1 LTPSVAALEDN
12 WAVDKDSN
20 LLRRILGRL
29 SMAAVAI
36 AVTVGGAAANPPTP
50 PSSQIWECTTNGQR
64 TFSDKPCGV
73 KSSLREL
80 NPINGM
86 DPTPILPP
94 ARSYQ
99 PQFAQPQFV
108 DPPEYSSPGTQESVE
123 SSYPVLVAFPY
134 NVRRPH
140 ERAHRPYKHGHGPAP
155 RRY

>member
-1 LTPSVAALEDN
+1 MLTPHVAAPEDN
-12 WAVDKDSN
+12 RAVDKDSD
-20 LLRRILGRL
+20 LLSRILGRL

-36 AVTVGGAAANPPTP
+36 AVTAGSAAAAPPTA

-99 PQFAQPQFV
+99 PPFV
-108 DPPEYSSPGTQESVE
+108 DPPEYSNPGTQESAE
-123 SSYPVLVAFPY
+123 NSYPVLVAFPY
-134 NVRRPH
+134 NARRPH
-140 ERAHRPYKHGHGPAP
+140 ERSHRPHQHGHRPAP
-155 RRY
+155 RRN

>member
-1 LTPSVAALEDN
+1 MLTPRARALEDN
-12 WAVDKDSN
+12 RAVDKDSN
-20 LLRRILGRL
+20 LLPRILGRL

-36 AVTVGGAAANPPTP
+36 AVTVGSAAATPPTA

-94 ARSYQ
+94 APSYQ
-99 PQFAQPQFV
+99 PRFV
-108 DPPEYSSPGTQESVE
+108 DPPEYSNPGPQESAE
-123 SSYPVLVAFPY
+123 NSYPVLVAFPY

-140 ERAHRPYKHGHGPAP
+140 DRAHRPHKHGHGPAP
-155 RRY
+155 RRN